1 MDAYEQPARAAS
13 GIRPPVDLEKE
24 AGRLRKPVIL
34 VAAATV
40 AVLLLTACDSGTST
54 GQGGAAAKQVTAAWI
69 YVGSASDAGWTHQHD
84 LGRLAVQNQLGSRV
98 KTIFKQNVPEGP
110 QTTSVIQQLVN
121 DGAQIIF
128 ATSFGFQ
135 SSMVEMARKYPN
147 VKFAQATG
155 TATASN
161 LSEYFGAGEDAD
173 YLTGMAAGYATK
185 NGKIGFVAP
194 FPIPEV
200 IREINAYTMGARYA
214 HPGATVR
221 VVWTN
226 SWFDPAKERAA
237 AQSLVSSGVDVLG
250 DGVDD
255 PTVGEVAAASGLKW
269 TGYDSDQNT
278 FAPDAFQTATVY
290 NWAPYYTSQVKA
302 VVDGTWRS
310 DFYYGTVADGMID
323 IAPFGRTVSAQA
335 QTAINKRKDEI
346 KAGSFDPFTGP
357 LTKQDGSVG
366 LPAGQKMKV
375 WDPDNP
381 SQLSKYTMDW
391 FVQGVIGSAKG

>member
-1 MDAYEQPARAAS
+1 MHRRA
-13 GIRPPVDLEKE
+13 
-24 AGRLRKPVIL
+24 IL
-34 VAAATV
+34 GAIATLS
-40 AVLLLTACDSGTST
+40 VLILAACDTTTTSSQQT
-54 GQGGAAAKQVTAAWI
+54 GAGNKQVTAAWI
-69 YVGSASDAGWTHQHD
+69 YVGSASDAGWTKQHD
-84 LGRLAVQNQLGSRV
+84 LGRQAVDRQFSTKV
-98 KTIFKQNVPEGP
+98 KTVYKQNVPEGP
-110 QTTSVIQQLVN
+110 QCTSVIQQLVN
-121 DGAQIIF
+121 SGAQIIF

-135 SSMVEMARKYPN
+135 QSMVDMAKKYPN

-155 TATASN
+155 TQTGPN

-173 YLTGMAAGYATK
+173 YLVGMAAGYATK
-185 NGKIGFVAP
+185 SGKIGFVAP

-200 IREINAYTMGARYA
+200 IREIDAYTMGARYA
-214 HPGATVR
+214 HPGATVQ

-237 AQSLVSSGVDVLG
+237 AQSLVSAGVDVLG

-269 TGYDSDQNT
+269 TGYDSDQNS

-302 VVDGTWRS
+302 VLDGTWKS
-310 DFYYGTVADGMID
+310 GFYYGTVADGMID
-323 IAPFGRTVSAQA
+323 IAPFGKTVSAQA
-335 QTAINKRKDEI
+335 QAAINKRKDEI
-346 KAGSFDPFTGP
+346 KAGTFDPFAGP

-366 LPAGQKMKV
+366 LPAGQTLGV
-375 WDPDNP
+375 WDAANP
-381 SQLSKYTMDW
+381 SRLTKYTLDW